1 MASFESIH
9 IYRNIANIFIH
20 NEQQIYVY
28 KYTCVYIYLHHGVL
42 YVYVSMYLHTVS
54 VHMLHLCTNLST
66 CLSFYLYLFSKMHIE
81 LCVYIYICRTCIL
94 KQKGSNTIF
103 SVLILFSYWPHNQ
116 FWNKKQVSWG
126 HIFFSSISA
135 AVTRPVNSVQLGFWP
150 TPPLSLK

>member
-81 LCVYIYICRTCIL
+81 LCVYIYMQNMYIETKGLKYYLLCSHLVLLLTSQPIL
-94 KQKGSNTIF
+94 KQKTGVLGSHF
-103 SVLILFSYWPHNQ
+103 FLIN
-116 FWNKKQVSWG
+116 
-126 HIFFSSISA
+126 ISCS
-135 AVTRPVNSVQLGFWP
+135 N
-150 TPPLSLK
+150 

>member
-81 LCVYIYICRTCIL
+81 LCVYIYAEHVYWNKRAQIL
-94 KQKGSNTIF
+94 S
-103 SVLILFSYWPHNQ
+103 SLFSSCSPIDLTTN
-116 FWNKKQVSWG
+116 FETKKQVSWG